1 MPIWHLTQMIDM
13 EEKIMEAAR
22 ILSDAKRI
30 VGFTGAGTSAESG
43 IPPFRGEG
51 GIWNKYDPNALDIEY
66 YYRHTQESW
75 DIIREVF
82 YNYFNNKEVMPNPGH
97 EILAKWEREGRL
109 SCVIT
114 QNIDDLHT
122 IAGNKIVHE
131 FHGNMS
137 RFVCTK
143 CGSKFEAK
151 KLKLT
156 EKPPCC
162 EQCGGLLKPDFIFFG
177 EGIPEK
183 AYYGSV
189 RAAEECDAFVI
200 IGTSG
205 QVSPA
210 NMIPGI
216 AKRHGAKIIEINLEP
231 STYTNYITD
240 IYLQG
245 KSGEILPRIDA
256 LMSK

>member
-1 MPIWHLTQMIDM
+1 MEM
-13 EEKIMEAAR
+13 EEKIKEAAR
-22 ILSDAKRI
+22 ILSQAKRI

-43 IPPFRGEG
+43 IPPFRGQG
-51 GIWNKYDPNALDIEY
+51 GIWNKYDPNALDIEN
-66 YYRHTQESW
+66 YYRHTQDSW
-75 DIIREVF
+75 NIIREVF
-82 YNYFNNKEVMPNPGH
+82 YNYFNNVEVRPNPGH
-97 EILAKWEREGRL
+97 EILAKWEKEGRL

-122 IAGNKIVHE
+122 VAGNTKVYE

-143 CGSKFEAK
+143 CGSKFPAREMQ
-151 KLKLT
+151 LT
-156 EKPPCC
+156 ERPPHC
-162 EQCGGLLKPDFIFFG
+162 EKCGGLLKPDFIFFG
-177 EGIPEK
+177 EGIPED

-189 RAAEECDAFVI
+189 NAAEQCDAFVI

-231 STYTNYITD
+231 STYTNYISD

-245 KSGEILPRIDA
+245 KSGEILPAIDA
-256 LMSK
+256 LMTR

>member
-1 MPIWHLTQMIDM
+1 MKPQ
-13 EEKIMEAAR
+13 EKIKEAAR
-22 ILSDAKRI
+22 ILSGAKKI

-66 YYRHTQESW
+66 YFRHTQESW
-75 DIIREVF
+75 NIIREVF
-82 YNYFNNKEVMPNPGH
+82 YNYFNNQNVKPNLGH
-97 EILAKWEREGRL
+97 EILAKWEQEGRL

-122 IAGNKIVHE
+122 VAGNKTVHE

-143 CGSKFEAK
+143 CGSKFPAK
-151 KLKLT
+151 EIRMT
-156 EKPPCC
+156 EKPPRC
-162 EQCGGLLKPDFIFFG
+162 EKCGGLLKPDFIFFG
-177 EGIPEK
+177 EGIPED

-189 RAAEECDAFVI
+189 NAAENCDAFII

-245 KSGEILPRIDA
+245 KSGEILPAIDA
-256 LMSK
+256 LIER

>member
-1 MPIWHLTQMIDM
+1 M
-13 EEKIMEAAR
+13 ELQEKIKEAAR
-22 ILSDAKRI
+22 ILSGAKRI

-75 DIIREVF
+75 NIIREVF
-82 YNYFNNKEVMPNPGH
+82 YNYFNNIQVKPNPGH
-97 EILAKWEREGRL
+97 EILAKWEKEGRL

-122 IAGNKIVHE
+122 VAGNQTVYE

-143 CGSKFEAK
+143 CGSKFLAK
-151 KLKLT
+151 ELRLT
-156 EKPPCC
+156 DKPPHC
-162 EQCGGLLKPDFIFFG
+162 EKCGGLLKPDFIFFG
-177 EGIPEK
+177 EGIPEN

-189 RAAEECDAFVI
+189 NAAENCDAFVI

-231 STYTNYITD
+231 STYTQYSSD

-245 KSGEILPRIDA
+245 KSGEILPQIDA
-256 LMSK
+256 LIER

>member
-1 MPIWHLTQMIDM
+1 MNN
-13 EEKIMEAAR
+13 EEKIKQAAE
-22 ILSDAKRI
+22 ILSKAKNI

-51 GIWNKYDPNALDIEY
+51 GIWNQYDPNSLDIDF
-66 YYRHTQESW
+66 YYRHTKESW
-75 DIIREVF
+75 KIIREVF
-82 YNYFNNKEVMPNPGH
+82 YTV
-97 EILAKWEREGRL
+97 
-109 SCVIT
+109 
-114 QNIDDLHT
+114 
-122 IAGNKIVHE
+122 AGNSVVYE

-143 CGSKFEAK
+143 CGHKVDAK
-151 KLKLT
+151 SMKLT
-156 EKPPCC
+156 EEPPRCT
-162 EQCGGLLKPDFIFFG
+162 QCGGLMKPDFIFFG
-177 EGIPEK
+177 EGIPED

-189 RAAEECDAFVI
+189 RAAENCDAFVI

-216 AKRHGAKIIEINLEP
+216 AKRNGAKIIEINMEP

-240 IYLQG
+240 IYLEG
-245 KSGEILPRIDA
+245 KSGEILPAIDA
-256 LMSK
+256 LMTR

>member
-1 MPIWHLTQMIDM
+1 M
-13 EEKIMEAAR
+13 ELQDRIREAAR
-22 ILSDAKRI
+22 ILSEAKRI

-51 GIWNKYDPNALDIEY
+51 GIWNKYDPNALDIEN
-66 YYRHTQESW
+66 YYRHTQDSW
-75 DIIREVF
+75 TIIREVF
-82 YNYFNNKEVMPNPGH
+82 YNYFNNIDVKPNPGH
-97 EILAKWEREGRL
+97 EILAKWEKEGRL
-109 SCVIT
+109 TCVIT

-122 IAGNKIVHE
+122 VAGNKTVYE

-143 CGSKFEAK
+143 CGRKVDAK
-151 KLKLT
+151 SLKLT
-156 EKPPCC
+156 EKPPHCSHC
-162 EQCGGLLKPDFIFFG
+162 DGLMKPDFIFFG
-177 EGIPEK
+177 EGIPED

-189 RAAEECDAFVI
+189 RAAENCDAFVI

-216 AKRHGAKIIEINLEP
+216 AKRNGAKIIEINMEP
-231 STYTNYITD
+231 STYTNYISD
-240 IYLQG
+240 IFLQG
-245 KSGEILPRIDA
+245 KSGEILPQIDA
-256 LMSK
+256 MMA

>member
-1 MPIWHLTQMIDM
+1 M
-13 EEKIMEAAR
+13 EDKIKEAAR
-22 ILSDAKRI
+22 ILSNAKRI

-51 GIWNKYDPNALDIEY
+51 GIWNQYDPKSLDIEY
-66 YYRHTQESW
+66 YFRHTQDSW
-75 DIIREVF
+75 NIIREVF
-82 YNYFNNKEVMPNPGH
+82 YNYFNSKDVKPNPGH
-97 EILAKWEREGRL
+97 EILAKWEKEGRL

-122 IAGNKIVHE
+122 VAGNKTVYE

-137 RFVCTK
+137 RFVCTE
-143 CGSKFEAK
+143 CGRKVDAK
-151 KLKLT
+151 AMKLT
-156 EKPPCC
+156 ENPPRC
-162 EQCGGLLKPDFIFFG
+162 EHCGGLMKPDFIFFG
-177 EGIPEK
+177 EGIPED

-189 RAAEECDAFVI
+189 RAAEDCDAFVI

-216 AKRHGAKIIEINLEP
+216 AKRHGPKIIEINMEP
-231 STYTNYITD
+231 SNSTTYSTD
-240 IYLQG
+240 LSLHG
-245 KSGEILPRIDA
+245 KAGEILPKIDA
-256 LMSK
+256 YMHQLG

>member
-1 MPIWHLTQMIDM
+1 M
-13 EEKIMEAAR
+13 ELQEKIKEAAR
-22 ILSDAKRI
+22 ILSGAKRI

-66 YYRHTQESW
+66 YFRHTQDSW
-75 DIIREVF
+75 NIIREVF
-82 YNYFNNKEVMPNPGH
+82 YNYFDNQKVKPNPGH
-97 EILAKWEREGRL
+97 EILAKWEQEGRL

-122 IAGNKIVHE
+122 VAGNKTVYE

-143 CGSKFEAK
+143 CGRKYPAK
-151 KLKLT
+151 EIRMT
-156 EKPPCC
+156 EKPPRC
-162 EQCGGLLKPDFIFFG
+162 EQCGGLMKPDFIFFG
-177 EGIPEK
+177 EGIPEE

-189 RAAEECDAFVI
+189 NAAESCDAFII

-231 STYTNYITD
+231 STYTDYISD

-245 KSGEILPRIDA
+245 KSGEILPQIDA
-256 LMSK
+256 LLER

>member
-1 MPIWHLTQMIDM
+1 M
-13 EEKIMEAAR
+13 EEKIKEAAR
-22 ILSDAKRI
+22 ILSSAKRI

-51 GIWNKYDPNALDIEY
+51 GIWNQYDPKSLDIEY
-66 YYRHTQESW
+66 YYRHTQDSW
-75 DIIREVF
+75 NIIREVF
-82 YNYFNNKEVMPNPGH
+82 YNYFNSKDVKPNPGH
-97 EILAKWEREGRL
+97 EILAKWEQEGRL

-122 IAGNKIVHE
+122 VAGNKTVYE

-137 RFVCTK
+137 RFVCTN
-143 CGSKFEAK
+143 CGAKFQAN
-151 KLKLT
+151 KLELT
-156 EKPPCC
+156 STPPTC
-162 EQCGGLLKPDFIFFG
+162 ERCGELLKPDFIFFG
-177 EGIPEK
+177 EGIPED
-183 AYYGSV
+183 AYFGSV
-189 RAAEECDAFVI
+189 KAAEDCDAFVI

-216 AKRHGAKIIEINLEP
+216 AKRHGAKIIEINMEP
-231 STYTNYITD
+231 STYTDYITD

-245 KSGEILPRIDA
+245 KSGEILPKIDA
-256 LMSK
+256 YMHQLG

>member
-1 MPIWHLTQMIDM
+1 M
-13 EEKIMEAAR
+13 ELQEKIKEAAR
-22 ILSDAKRI
+22 ILSGAKRI

-66 YYRHTQESW
+66 YFRHTQDSW
-75 DIIREVF
+75 NIIREVF
-82 YNYFNNKEVMPNPGH
+82 YNYFDNQKVKPNPGH
-97 EILAKWEREGRL
+97 EILAKWEQEGRL

-122 IAGNKIVHE
+122 VAGNKTIYE

-143 CGSKFEAK
+143 CGRKYPAK
-151 KLKLT
+151 EIRMT
-156 EKPPCC
+156 EKPPRC
-162 EQCGGLLKPDFIFFG
+162 EQCGGLMKPDFIFFG
-177 EGIPEK
+177 EGIPEE

-189 RAAEECDAFVI
+189 NAAESCDAFII

-231 STYTNYITD
+231 STYTDYISD

-245 KSGEILPRIDA
+245 KSGEILPQIDA
-256 LMSK
+256 LLER

>member
-1 MPIWHLTQMIDM
+1 MD
-13 EEKIMEAAR
+13 EKIKEAAR
-22 ILSDAKRI
+22 ILREAKNI
-30 VGFTGAGTSAESG
+30 VGFTGAGMSAESG

-51 GIWNKYDPNALDIEY
+51 GIWNKYDPNALDIDY

-75 DIIREVF
+75 NIIKEVF
-82 YNYFNNKEVMPNPGH
+82 YNYFNNTKLKPNPGH
-97 EILAKWEREGRL
+97 MVLAKWEKEGRL
-109 SCVIT
+109 SSVIT
-114 QNIDDLHT
+114 QNIDDLHAV
-122 IAGNKIVHE
+122 AGNKNILE

-143 CGSKFEAK
+143 CGKSFHATSIP
-151 KLKLT
+151 LSDT
-156 EKPPCC
+156 PPHCL
-162 EQCGGLLKPDFIFFG
+162 ECGGLLKPDFIFFG

-189 RAAEECDAFVI
+189 HAAENCDAFVI

-245 KSGEILPRIDA
+245 KSGEILPQIDA
-256 LMSK
+256 LMEH